1 MKTLGDLEKEL
12 KFLRR
17 RVTELEST
25 PASQNDAEVEAIVG
39 GGDSSGGKLSGER
52 RRNDAS
58 RAREQTLALKAEIS
72 KNPHAAE
79 NPGYLQAKYPYVPPA
94 EFKLIVRTAETVLHP
109 RHIDQHFSD
118 DAEITDL
125 ISAGLKKEE

>member
-39 GGDSSGGKLSGER
+39 GDFSGGKLSSEFR
-52 RRNDAS
+52 RKDAN
-58 RAREQTLALKAEIS
+58 RAREQTLALKAVLS
-72 KNPHAAE
+72 KNPHSAE
-79 NPGYLQAKYPYVPPA
+79 DPEHLRAQFPYVPPA

-125 ISAGLKKEE
+125 ISAGLKKKE